1 MGTAAARF
9 KPATPTHFH
18 RMRFLALILALATL
32 VAAKP
37 WYQGDGLA
45 DCAPGKCPATAEV
58 SPIKCSSDLKMYFNN
73 GFPTNCGEGEECD
86 QAEAD
91 AASGNPCRPVPAED

>member
-1 MGTAAARF
+1 MGLTAAARF

-18 RMRFLALILALATL
+18 RMRFLALTTL

-45 DCAPGKCPATAEV
+45 DCAPGKCPPTAEV
-58 SPIKCSSDLKMYFNN
+58 SPIQCSSDPLLYFNN
-73 GFPTNCGEGEECD
+73 GYPTKCDKGFVCDEEK
-86 QAEAD
+86 
-91 AASGNPCRPVPAED
+91 AAAGAGNPCTLEEERKR